1 MKADSV
7 SAACEGQGGD
17 PAEFVHGAD
26 AEGVS
31 DIVSMIDDGHCFVL
45 HGEDALLTSLEEAC
59 REGRSCMADVSIS
72 QTEGNAEGAKCN
84 LGHKYKLVIVMN
96 KKEGGAPGARLARR
110 TRAQIG
116 QADAEQAGPERRQGI
131 LNLGL
136 GVAIFAMMSV
146 TSLAIL
152 APPYS
157 YPMAAG
163 ALVPAGIMLARAAR
177 KHA

>member
-1 MKADSV
+1 MKVHRAPAV
-7 SAACEGQGGD
+7 YKGEGGD
-17 PAEFVHGAD
+17 LAEFVHGAD
-26 AEGVS
+26 VEGVS
-31 DIVSMIDDGHCFVL
+31 DMVSRIDDGHCFVL
-45 HGEDALLTSLEEAC
+45 HGEDDLRTPLEEVC
-59 REGRSCMADVSIS
+59 REGKRGRTADVLIS
-72 QTEGNAEGAKCN
+72 QTERDADGTKCN
-84 LGHKYKLVIVMN
+84 PGHKYKLVVMMS
-96 KKEGGAPGARLARR
+96 KKGGTSGARLAHR
-110 TRAQIG
+110 TRAQIE